1 MIKKITALILCF
13 LFLSINCFAGFGY
26 KIVNNSSMAVTTPAA
41 TLIGYWVMND
51 NAANTT
57 VLATV
62 GINSTLS
69 GDNTETVQT
78 GTGFNLVE
86 NADHVYN
93 SYLEAYLWDSFTIQG
108 DFLSPTTGVHSTG
121 CYLMHN
127 NLGFALRYEF
137 GGVSGRFTLYMNNV
151 SQGNGAATYDLDINE
166 YRTIRVVYDNVA
178 DTVDMYIGADENNLS
193 LINTWA
199 SVPTPTDAQTG
210 TYTTIGEGWAEEISH
225 FKFWE
230 GVEAP

>member
-1 MIKKITALILCF
+1 MKKIILIILILLNIPAWAWAF
-13 LFLSINCFAGFGY
+13 NLVTG
-26 KIVNNSSMAVTTPAA
+26 SSMAVTTPAA

-62 GINSTLS
+62 GKNSTLS
-69 GDNTETVQT
+69 GGNTETVQT

-86 NADHVYN
+86 NVDHVYN
-93 SYLEAYLWDSFTIQG
+93 SYLESYFWDSFTIQV

-121 CYLMHN
+121 CYLMGN
-127 NLGFALRYEF
+127 SLGFALRYEF

-151 SQGNGAATYDLDINE
+151 SQGNGATTYDLDINE

-210 TYTTIGEGWAEEISH
+210 TYTTIGDGWAEEISH